1 MRLGRSD
8 RFLNILH
15 RMTGKI
21 LGDLAAKN
29 VRQLLVVALA
39 KVAESA
45 RGGDDDEIRNLAIEH
60 PFVEQTD
67 IPPGE
72 TVFRGLAFIRIGS
85 RRTPFLRFR
94 IRFRRRQRGAGLITG
109 IAKQIELFSVGD
121 GHDCSL
127 G

>member
-45 RGGDDDEIRNLAIEH
+45 RGGDDDEIREH